1 MQTRICHHARHSRHR
16 GFSLVELL
24 IVMAVLAAVAGLTLP
39 AMRGP
44 LDKSRLTSAA
54 RQVQATLAKARA
66 LAIRESAVVQFRYEI
81 AGGRFVIER
90 LPLPQ
95 QISLTVLDDAGGM
108 SNTPSGLTEA
118 PSQPVN
124 TSTENNSELTSLS
137 GPAAID
143 GNGDIAGPVILREGE
158 LPPGVTFASPVT
170 AESSDTALPG
180 SAGLT
185 SEVAT
190 SSAQPMTS
198 VPRWSEPV
206 LFQPTGRTSD
216 RVIRLNS
223 QRDFFVEVT
232 LRGLTATASYSAPM
246 RVALATSYPGAAAE
260 AATAGAVE

>member
-1 MQTRICHHARHSRHR
+1 MQTRICHHARHSRRR

-66 LAIRESAVVQFRYEI
+66 LAIRESTIVQVRYEI

-95 QISLTVLDDAGGM
+95 QMSLTVLDDAGGM
-108 SNTPSGLTEA
+108 NDTPSGLTEA
-118 PSQPVN
+118 PSQPAY
-124 TSTENNSELTSLS
+124 TSTENASELTSLS
-137 GPAAID
+137 GTADPSVD
-143 GNGDIAGPVILREGE
+143 GDIAGPVILREGE

-170 AESSDTALPG
+170 AETSDIALSGNTAITAEVSNT
-180 SAGLT
+180 SA
-185 SEVAT
+185 
-190 SSAQPMTS
+190 PPITS
-198 VPRWSEPV
+198 VPQWSEPV

-216 RVIRLNS
+216 RVIRLNG

-246 RVALATSYPGAAAE
+246 RVPLMTSDPLAAAE
-260 AATAGAVE
+260 AATTGAVE